1 MITIHKIKKELTDM
15 TIRGLFTYVH
25 ELEEE
30 NARLEESFQ
39 KATGEIAAD
48 PLPGAK
54 AITRAQFKYSAKK
67 ICESQRNPVSSV
79 ACALFSID
87 LEAALFGDFEEVETD
102 ENKNDEKQEQTKT
115 NETEAEIKETHTA
128 ETL

>member
-1 MITIHKIKKELTDM
+1 MITIHKKKKEPMDM
-15 TIRGLFTYVH
+15 TIRNLFTYIH

-30 NARLEESFQ
+30 NVRLKESFQ

-54 AITRAQFKYSAKK
+54 AITRVQFKHSAKK

-102 ENKNDEKQEQTKT
+102 ENKNDEKQEQTET
-115 NETEAEIKETHTA
+115 NETEAELGLQIF
-128 ETL
+128 

>member
-1 MITIHKIKKELTDM
+1 MITIHKKKKEPMDM
-15 TIRGLFTYVH
+15 TIRNLFAYIH

-54 AITRAQFKYSAKK
+54 AITRAQFKFSAKK
-67 ICESQRNPVSSV
+67 ICESQRNPVCQV
-79 ACALFSID
+79 ACALFSMD
-87 LEAALFGDFEEVETD
+87 LEAALFGDFEEGETD
-102 ENKNDEKQEQTKT
+102 ENKNDEKQEQTETDKT
-115 NETEAEIKETHTA
+115 
-128 ETL
+128 